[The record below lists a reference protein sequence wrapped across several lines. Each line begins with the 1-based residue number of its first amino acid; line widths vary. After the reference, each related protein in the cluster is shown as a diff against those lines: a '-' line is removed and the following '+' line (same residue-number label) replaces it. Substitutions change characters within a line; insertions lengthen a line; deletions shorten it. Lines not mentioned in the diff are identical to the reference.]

1 LLPYIHPARKPIVF
15 STADEVQNSA
25 GEKRKVAKQLIDVD
39 GREVMV
45 REDVAKAHRGVNW
58 MALSLAAFVLLVAVV
73 AAFFLM
79 TATSDGD
86 VKTPADIPERR

>member
-1 LLPYIHPARKPIVF
+1 
-15 STADEVQNSA
+15 
-25 GEKRKVAKQLIDVD
+25 LIDID

-58 MALSLAAFVLLVAVV
+58 MAISLAAFVLIVAAV

-79 TATSDGD
+79 TAASDGD
-86 VKTPADIPERR
+86 VQTPTDVERR

>member
-1 LLPYIHPARKPIVF
+1 LHGR
-15 STADEVQNSA
+15 
-25 GEKRKVAKQLIDVD
+25 EKYRYLSGRSNVAKQLIDVD

-58 MALSLAAFVLLVAVV
+58 MALSLAAFVLLLALT

-79 TATSDGD
+79 TASSDGD
-86 VKTPADIPERR
+86 IKTPTDAPERR

>member
-1 LLPYIHPARKPIVF
+1 
-15 STADEVQNSA
+15 
-25 GEKRKVAKQLIDVD
+25 VAKQLIDID
-39 GREVMV
+39 GREV

-58 MALSLAAFVLLVAVV
+58 MAISLAAFVLVVAAV

-86 VKTPADIPERR
+86 VQTPVDVERR

>member
-1 LLPYIHPARKPIVF
+1 M
-15 STADEVQNSA
+15 
-25 GEKRKVAKQLIDVD
+25 AKQLIDVD

-45 REDVAKAHRGVNW
+45 REDVAKAYRGVNW

-86 VKTPADIPERR
+86 VKPPTDIPERR

>member
-1 LLPYIHPARKPIVF
+1 M
-15 STADEVQNSA
+15 
-25 GEKRKVAKQLIDVD
+25 AKQLIEID

-58 MALSLAAFVLLVAVV
+58 MAISMAAFVLLVALVTG
-73 AAFFLM
+73 FFIM

-86 VKTPADIPERR
+86 IHSPTDAPERR